1 MGHVHEYGGKEERE
15 DGKEGEGGKE
25 GRRENVFF
33 LFRRKER
40 SKEKPFGNENI

>member
-1 MGHVHEYGGKEERE
+1 MFMRTKGKRN
-15 DGKEGEGGKE
+15 GWR

-40 SKEKPFGNENI
+40 SKEKPFGNERDSFSP